1 MNIRRLPRWFLWA
14 LILPLFVLN
23 GWVALLLF
31 EYFRS
36 FFTIALTATLIS
48 FILGYPVRWLQHLR
62 LSQFR
67 LPKSSAVAVVLL
79 LLVLLFGLLGLALVP
94 PLAKQISELT
104 RQMPDLI
111 ASSSTRL
118 QGIESWAQRRQLP
131 VDLGA
136 VISWGESSLSTQVQA
151 ISSGL
156 VGAVP
161 AAIANLLDIFLTIV
175 LAIYL
180 LLSGDQVWQGL
191 LRWLPVKAA
200 RRVDLAISG
209 SFHNY
214 FVGQS
219 AVALTLGVS
228 MTIAYLVLQ
237 VPYGLLF
244 GFAVGI
250 CGMVPYGA
258 ALAIVTAS
266 VISAF
271 ADPWLGLW
279 VLVVSGVVDQIIENA
294 IAPKLVG
301 GFIGLNPVWILVS
314 LLIGVKVGGFL
325 GLVIAVPV
333 ASSIKK
339 LITEPLTASSLS
351 SAENNP
357 QKPRRPLDSHD

>member
-1 MNIRRLPRWFLWA
+1 MNIRRPPRWFLWA

-31 EYFRS
+31 RYFSS
-36 FFTIALTATLIS
+36 FFTIALGATLVA
-48 FILGYPVRWLQHLR
+48 FILGYPVGWLQ
-62 LSQFR
+62 QFR
-67 LPKSSAVAVVLL
+67 LSRPSATAIILL
-79 LLVLLFGLLGLALVP
+79 LLVVLLSLLGLALVP
-94 PLAKQISELT
+94 PLARQISGLAS
-104 RQMPDLI
+104 QLPDLI
-111 ASSSTRL
+111 SSSSSRL
-118 QGIESWAQRRQLP
+118 QGLESWAKQRQLP
-131 VDLGA
+131 FDVGNLITQVEGR
-136 VISWGESSLSTQVQA
+136 LSTQVQA
-151 ISSGL
+151 FSSDL

-161 AAIANLLDIFLTIV
+161 AVIANLLDIFLTIV
-175 LAIYL
+175 LAVYL
-180 LLSGDQVWQGL
+180 VLNGDQVWQSL

-200 RRVDLAISG
+200 RKVDMAISR

-214 FVGQS
+214 FVSQA

-228 MTIAYLVLQ
+228 MTIAYLILR

-271 ADPWLGLW
+271 ISPWLGLW
-279 VLVVSGVVDQIIENA
+279 VLLVSGAVDQIIENA
-294 IAPKLVG
+294 IAPKLIG

-333 ASSIKK
+333 ASSIKTL
-339 LITEPLTASSLS
+339 LIEPSLPPSDKTILTS
-351 SAENNP
+351 
-357 QKPRRPLDSHD
+357 QQLDSAQI